1 MYCKIFLLFL
11 FIVEEILIASFEV
24 DFGGGG
30 CLFVW
35 GPLAVF
41 LVWFGFLTEALETEL
56 SQKFGG

>member
-30 CLFVW
+30 VYLFGVLWLFVW
-35 GPLAVF
+35 FGLVF
-41 LVWFGFLTEALETEL
+41 
-56 SQKFGG
+56 